1 MKSEYNN
8 IDRIAMLFELGLNY
22 HKELKNALA
31 ADDEDKAFYFSEMY
45 ICVKKIINDIEK
57 EDEQ

>member
-1 MKSEYNN
+1 MESEYSN
-8 IDRIAMLFELGLNY
+8 IDRVAMLFELGLNY
-22 HKELKNALA
+22 HKELKKALA
-31 ADDEDKAFYFSEMY
+31 DGDDDKAFYFSEMY